1 MIVWSDS
8 LYFSPYLLA
17 SAPWPDKN
25 WSILE
30 AEVPDV
36 ANNHQCFDQVFVE
49 FPDFYLRSISHQ
61 GPLWKGTGKTGKL
74 LLVESF
80 QLGRFLL
87 REKYY
92 SEKNVKMERLVKT
105 KALRT
110 GLGSHSKIFFY
121 WHFFT
126 WSRSA
131 IHLIHLTFQRL
142 WRSRPWTKDE
152 SES

>member
-1 MIVWSDS
+1 MVWSDS
-8 LYFSPYLLA
+8 LYFYPFLLA

-36 ANNHQCFDQVFVE
+36 ANNHQCFDQVLLNFQI
-49 FPDFYLRSISHQ
+49 SICAQSH
-61 GPLWKGTGKTGKL
+61 TRDHF
-74 LLVESF
+74 ERE
-80 QLGRFLL
+80 LGRPENCCWLNHFNWAVF
-87 REKYY
+87 
-92 SEKNVKMERLVKT
+92 SSWKNVKMEMLVKT

-121 WHFFT
+121 WHLFT
-126 WSRSA
+126 WSRLA
-131 IHLIHLTFQRL
+131 IHLIHLTFKRP